1 MSKLSNVVIPICP
14 KEDIALLF
22 SSGSS
27 RGGNDAENKRREQ
40 ILTQIHNIRSNVP
53 EYFNDAVYG
62 QQWTTVHEKWTNV
75 IHQNGPNGPNGPVVP
90 KGFSRFNVV
99 QMAGRGHNY
108 DFKIQYYDQ
117 NGSSI
122 HEAHIEFKHNSK
134 SISSIPQFLSL
145 NINTDILAE
154 SYAGYFYDNF
164 LSEYLACD
172 DRFAEMNKPSKS
184 EYVTFISR
192 IKYDCHPLFQM
203 MYDYEETNK
212 AQKFDVVNRSIKQ
225 FLETHGPSI
234 DLQKLSDK
242 FALTQTD
249 KTFAMWDMTDFQLFK
264 FGEDD
269 LLVKRFV
276 GILNDNTILVESD
289 TYKFKLLLR
298 WRNHKGILNPAW
310 QISLGDDA
318 KNAQKQTKTKAQK
331 EDARLEKA
339 ATALLKKQQRE
350 YRKMLKKQSEKKHAE
365 KMAKKNKNRLT
376 TIFENVH
383 IPDASPSEQ
392 ISEQI

>member
-1 MSKLSNVVIPICP
+1 MPQNMVIPICP
-14 KEDIALLF
+14 KEDIALFF

-40 ILTQIHNIRSNVP
+40 ILTQIYNIRSNLP
-53 EYFNDAVYG
+53 EYFSDAVHG
-62 QQWTTVHEKWTNV
+62 QQWTTVHDKWTNV
-75 IHQNGPNGPNGPVVP
+75 IHQNGPNGPNG
-90 KGFSRFNVV
+90 FSRFNVI

-122 HEAHIEFKHNSK
+122 HEAHVEFKHNSK

-164 LSEYLACD
+164 LPEYLACD
-172 DRFAEMNKPSKS
+172 ERFVEMNKPSKS
-184 EYVTFISR
+184 EYLLFVSR

-212 AQKFDVVNRSIKQ
+212 DQKFDVVNRSIKQ
-225 FLETHGPSI
+225 YLETYGPSI

-242 FALTQTD
+242 FALTQLN

-264 FGEDD
+264 FADND

-276 GILNDNTILVESD
+276 SILNDNTILVESD
-289 TYKFKLLLR
+289 KYKFKLLLR

-310 QISLGDDA
+310 QISLGDDDVTVQ
-318 KNAQKQTKTKAQK
+318 KKAQKLADK
-331 EDARLEKA
+331 EDARLEKET
-339 ATALLKKQQRE
+339 TAFLKKQQRE
-350 YRKMLKKQSEKKHAE
+350 YTKMLKKQSEKEMKDAMAFIKAGKKHAE
-365 KMAKKNKNRLT
+365 KMAKKNNILLAT
-376 TIFENVH
+376 V
-383 IPDASPSEQ
+383 SEE
-392 ISEQI
+392 I